1 MKSSKIISTIVLL
14 IGVISFVFYWYMIK
28 LGGDTDAANPYID
41 KLIGLTKVLL
51 YVAVIAAVVGFILD
65 IFESKKSAIY
75 MLISFAVLGV
85 IFLIAY
91 SKATFKPYTLNDH
104 VYSAS
109 VSGWSDAGLW
119 MFYILAFIALA
130 LMLFT
135 WIVDFVRGQD

>member
-1 MKSSKIISTIVLL
+1 MKSNKIVSTIVLL
-14 IGVISFVFYWYMIK
+14 IGLISFVWYWYMIK
-28 LGGDTDAANPYID
+28 AGDDATAASGYIN

-51 YVAVIAAVVGFILD
+51 YVGVIAAAIGFILD

-91 SKATFKPYTLNDH
+91 SKAAFKPYTLNDH

-135 WIVDFVRGQD
+135 WIMDFVRGQD